1 MRPAPATHGRHTP
14 PQPPM
19 KGEGDRGA
27 VEGFN
32 KQERWRGS
40 PEKHTPPQPPLK
52 GEGDHEVVE
61 GFNKQERRL
70 LLRKSNSYNDG

>member
-1 MRPAPATHGRHTP
+1 MTPQSPAVTAPLSGEPNMRSAPATHGRHTP
-14 PQPPM
+14 PQPPL

-27 VEGFN
+27 V
-32 KQERWRGS
+32 
-40 PEKHTPPQPPLK
+40 
-52 GEGDHEVVE
+52 D